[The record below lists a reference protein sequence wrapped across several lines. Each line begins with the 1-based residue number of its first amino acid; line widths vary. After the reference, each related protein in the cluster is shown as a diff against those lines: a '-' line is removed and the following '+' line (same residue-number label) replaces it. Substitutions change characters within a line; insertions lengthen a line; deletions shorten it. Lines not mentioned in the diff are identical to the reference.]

1 MVAAVALKSPTARKT
16 SSARR
21 TDDAAKGYV
30 GPDAVRAD
38 TYDLA
43 RRSTG
48 MRDALVREVDPRGET
63 DGRRLAAVRG
73 QAGNAENGS

>member
-30 GPDAVRAD
+30 GPDAVRV
-38 TYDLA
+38 A